1 MAKLNM
7 LAPTS
12 QNALL
17 GTPLLP
23 VQTTQLTPSLERMYG
38 QWVMNNKIPE
48 SNDYDMRGYFYDL
61 VTGNKDARSGVNA
74 SDNELHFTDKW
85 KLPNHP
91 SFSSE
96 SLYSRT
102 KQDPRWVENPAPYKE
117 GTWALQNKQGNKVLE
132 IPQ

>member
-1 MAKLNM
+1 
-7 LAPTS
+7 
-12 QNALL
+12 
-17 GTPLLP
+17 
-23 VQTTQLTPSLERMYG
+23 MYG
-38 QWVMNNKIPE
+38 QWVMNNRIPE

-61 VTGNKDARSGVNA
+61 LTGNKDARTAVNA
-74 SDNELHFTDKW
+74 SDNALHFTDKW

-96 SLYSRT
+96 SVYSRT
-102 KQDPRWVENPAPYKE
+102 SQDPRWVENPAPYKE

>member
-1 MAKLNM
+1 MAKLNA
-7 LAPTS
+7 LAPAS

-17 GTPLLP
+17 STPLLP
-23 VQTTQLTPSLERMYG
+23 VQTTRLTPSLERMYG

-61 VTGNKDARSGVNA
+61 LTGNKDARTAVNA
-74 SDNELHFTDKW
+74 SDNALHFTDKW

-91 SFSSE
+91 SFSNE
-96 SLYSRT
+96 SVYSRT
-102 KQDPRWVENPAPYKE
+102 SQDPRWVENPAPYKE